1 LKVAAIIAMGDPSL
15 TEGQPFLVGT
25 SEGSGVSLQEQ

>member
-1 LKVAAIIAMGDPSL
+1 MGDPSL

-25 SEGSGVSLQEQ
+25 SEGSGVSLQEQSL